1 MIPPTHVDMSRAQTP
16 PLSPSHTYVH
26 LDFEGRGR
34 TGTDQ
39 EAPHGSSSLRFDGPS
54 RPELTEMFTEVLVAL
69 VIGGLIFFLVQKSQT
84 QVLKTEDGWWGGG
97 VAPTDGL
104 EDISIRPFKVTTSDE
119 ELEDLNRRIDQTRPT
134 PSLEDSQ
141 FNYGFNSQY
150 LQQVVSYW
158 RNDFDWR
165 RQVDKLNRY
174 SHFKTII
181 EGIDIHY
188 LHVKPRTV
196 SEGSTAIPL
205 IMVHGWP
212 GSFYE
217 FYGLI
222 PLLTEPSDPQD
233 LVFEVV
239 CPSIPGYGFSEAPHK
254 KGFDS
259 VCAARI
265 FHKLMKRLGFHKF
278 YAHGGDW
285 GWLVTTN
292 MAQLEPGIVKGL
304 HVNFAPNSKPGLS
317 MGLSVL
323 LGRRFPKLFGFTDLD
338 VQRLYPCVDKLVV
351 EPINETG
358 YMHIQATKPDTVGR
372 GLNDS
377 PVGLAAYILEKFSTW
392 TSHDFRNLEDGGLTR
407 KFSLDDLLT
416 NVMIYWTSGCIVSS
430 MRFYKENFG
439 RGLNQP
445 HSKVPVY
452 VPTGYACFPN
462 ELVHTPKLW
471 VENKYRKLMTYSPM
485 ARGGH
490 FAAMEEPQ
498 LMAEDIQNFTKRVEK
513 K

>member
-1 MIPPTHVDMSRAQTP
+1 
-16 PLSPSHTYVH
+16 
-26 LDFEGRGR
+26 
-34 TGTDQ
+34 
-39 EAPHGSSSLRFDGPS
+39 
-54 RPELTEMFTEVLVAL
+54 MFIEVLLGLLSA
-69 VIGGLIFFLVQKSQT
+69 GLIFFLLRRNRK
-84 QVLKTEDGWWGGG
+84 QVLETEDGWWGPG
-97 VAPTDGL
+97 APPDAE
-104 EDISIRPFKVTTSDE
+104 EDTTIHPFEVTTSNE
-119 ELEDLNRRIDQTRPT
+119 ELEDLYRRIDQTRPV

-150 LQQVVSYW
+150 LKKVVSYW
-158 RNDFDWR
+158 RNEFDWR

-174 SHFKTII
+174 PHFKTSI
-181 EGIDIHY
+181 EGIDVHY
-188 LHVKPRTV
+188 VHVKPKKV
-196 SEGSTAIPL
+196 PEGTSAVPL
-205 IMVHGWP
+205 IAVHGWP

-222 PLLTEPSDPQD
+222 PLLTDPSDPEE

-239 CPSIPGYGFSEAPHK
+239 CPSIPGYGFSGAPHK

-265 FHKLMKRLGFHKF
+265 FLKLMKRLGFQQF

-292 MAQLEPGIVKGL
+292 MAQLEPETVKGL
-304 HVNFAPNSKPGLS
+304 HVNFAPPSKPGLP
-317 MGLSVL
+317 MVLSIM
-323 LGRRFPKLFGFTDLD
+323 LGQRFPKLFGFTNMDIE
-338 VQRLYPCVDKLVV
+338 RLFPRMEKQVV
-351 EPINETG
+351 EPIKETG

-392 TSHDFRNLEDGGLTR
+392 TSHDFRDLEDGGLTR

-416 NVMIYWTSGCIVSS
+416 NVMIYWTSGCIISS

-439 RGLNQP
+439 KGLDQP
-445 HSKVPVY
+445 HSKLPVL

-462 ELVHTPKLW
+462 ELMHTPELW
-471 VENKYRKLMTYSPM
+471 VKQKYHKLVTFTPM

-498 LMAEDIQNFTKRVEK
+498 LMAEDIQKFIKIVEK
-513 K
+513 KEKR

>member
-1 MIPPTHVDMSRAQTP
+1 
-16 PLSPSHTYVH
+16 
-26 LDFEGRGR
+26 
-34 TGTDQ
+34 
-39 EAPHGSSSLRFDGPS
+39 
-54 RPELTEMFTEVLVAL
+54 MFTEVLLAL
-69 VIGGLIFFLVQKSQT
+69 VIGGLIIFLVQRNRV
-84 QVLKTEDGWWGGG
+84 QVLKTEDGWWGAGAPPDGG
-97 VAPTDGL
+97 
-104 EDISIRPFKVTTSDE
+104 EDATIRPFKVTTSDD
-119 ELEDLNRRIDQTRPT
+119 ELEDLYRRIDQTRPV
-134 PSLEDSQ
+134 PSLEESQ
-141 FNYGFNSQY
+141 FHYGFNSHY
-150 LQQVVSYW
+150 LQKVVSYW

-165 RQVDKLNRY
+165 KQVDKINQY
-174 SHFKTII
+174 PHFKTNI
-181 EGIDIHY
+181 EGIDIHF
-188 LHVKPRTV
+188 LHVKPKKV
-196 SEGSTAIPL
+196 PEGATPVPL

-222 PLLTEPSDPQD
+222 PLLTEPSDPND

-239 CPSIPGYGFSEAPHK
+239 CPSIPGYGYSEASHK

-265 FHKLMKRLGFHKF
+265 FHKLMKRLGFQQF

-292 MAQLEPGIVKGL
+292 MAQLEPKTVKGL
-304 HVNFAPNSKPGLS
+304 HVNFAPPDNMNLPISLS
-317 MGLSVL
+317 IL
-323 LGRRFPKLFGFTDLD
+323 LGRRFPKLFGFND
-338 VQRLYPCVDKLVV
+338 VDIQRLFPCMEKLVV
-351 EPINETG
+351 ESVKETG

-392 TSHDFRNLEDGGLTR
+392 TNPDFRNLEDGGLTR

-430 MRFYKENFG
+430 MRFYKENFAK
-439 RGLNQP
+439 GLNQP
-445 HSKVPVY
+445 HSKIKVY
-452 VPTGYACFPN
+452 VPCGFACFPN
-462 ELVHTPKLW
+462 ELMHAPKLW
-471 VENKYRKLMTYSPM
+471 VQQKMHKLLTFTPM

-498 LMAEDIQNFTKRVEK
+498 LMAQDIQNFTKIVEK
-513 K
+513 KKK

>member
-1 MIPPTHVDMSRAQTP
+1 M
-16 PLSPSHTYVH
+16 
-26 LDFEGRGR
+26 
-34 TGTDQ
+34 
-39 EAPHGSSSLRFDGPS
+39 
-54 RPELTEMFTEVLVAL
+54 LTELLVAV
-69 VIGGLIFFLVQKSQT
+69 VIGGLIFILVPRNRN
-84 QVLKTEDGWWGGG
+84 QVLKKEDGWWGPG
-97 VAPTDGL
+97 TNSDGE
-104 EDISIRPFKVTTSDE
+104 EDVTIRPFKISTSDE
-119 ELEDLNRRIDQTRPT
+119 ELEDLYRRIDHTRPV

-141 FNYGFNSQY
+141 FNYGFNSHH
-150 LQQVVSYW
+150 LEKLVSYW
-158 RNDFDWR
+158 RTEFDWR

-174 SHFKTII
+174 THFKTKI
-181 EGIDIHY
+181 EGIDVHY
-188 LHVKPRTV
+188 VHVKPRKVPKDT
-196 SEGSTAIPL
+196 SAIPL

-222 PLLTEPSDPQD
+222 PLLTEPSDPDD

-239 CPSIPGYGFSEAPHK
+239 CPSIPGYGFSEAPQK

-259 VCAARI
+259 VCAAHI
-265 FHKLMKRLGFHKF
+265 FHKLMDRLGFQQF

-292 MAQLEPGIVKGL
+292 MAQLKPKAVKGL
-304 HVNFAPNSKPGLS
+304 HLNFAPPSKPGPL
-317 MGLSVL
+317 MGLSVV
-323 LGRRFPKLFGFTDLD
+323 LGHCFPKLFGFTEMDI
-338 VQRLYPCVDKLVV
+338 QRLYPCMDKLVV
-351 EPINETG
+351 ETVKETG

-392 TSHDFRNLEDGGLTR
+392 TNHDFRNLEDGGLTR

-416 NVMIYWTSGCIVSS
+416 NVMIYWISGCIISS

-439 RGLNQP
+439 KGLDQP
-445 HSKVPVY
+445 HSKIPVY
-452 VPTGYACFPN
+452 VPTGFACFPN
-462 ELVHTPKLW
+462 ELMHTPKLW
-471 VENKYRKLMTYSPM
+471 IQQKYRKLITFTPM

-498 LMAEDIQNFTKRVEK
+498 LMAEDIQKFIKLVEK
-513 K
+513 KN

>member
-1 MIPPTHVDMSRAQTP
+1 
-16 PLSPSHTYVH
+16 
-26 LDFEGRGR
+26 
-34 TGTDQ
+34 
-39 EAPHGSSSLRFDGPS
+39 
-54 RPELTEMFTEVLVAL
+54 MFTEVLVAV
-69 VIGGLIFFLVQKSQT
+69 VIGGIILFLVQRNRKL
-84 QVLKTEDGWWGGG
+84 VLKTEDGWWGAG
-97 VAPTDGL
+97 APSEGE
-104 EDISIRPFKVTTSDE
+104 EDVTIRPFKVSTSDE
-119 ELEDLNRRIDQTRPT
+119 EIEDLYRRIDQTRPV

-141 FNYGFNSQY
+141 FHYGFNSQY
-150 LQQVVSYW
+150 LQKVISYW

-165 RQVDKLNRY
+165 SQVDKINQY
-174 SHFKTII
+174 PHFKTKI
-181 EGIDIHY
+181 EGIDVHY
-188 LHVKPRTV
+188 LHVKPKKV
-196 SEGSTAIPL
+196 PEGSTALPL

-222 PLLTEPSDPQD
+222 PLLTEPADQDD
-233 LVFEVV
+233 LVFEVI
-239 CPSIPGYGFSEAPHK
+239 CPSIPGYGFSEASRK

-265 FHKLMKRLGFHKF
+265 FHKLMKRLGFQQF

-292 MAQLEPGIVKGL
+292 MAQLEPKTVKGL
-304 HVNFAPNSKPGLS
+304 HVNFAPPSKPGPSIMLS
-317 MGLSVL
+317 IM
-323 LGRRFPKLFGFTDLD
+323 LGRHFPKLFGFTDLD
-338 VQRLYPCVDKLVV
+338 VQRLFPCMDKLVV
-351 EPINETG
+351 EPIKETG

-377 PVGLAAYILEKFSTW
+377 PVGLATYILEKFSTW

-416 NVMIYWTSGCIVSS
+416 NVMIYWTSGCIISS

-439 RGLNQP
+439 QGLDQP
-445 HSKVPVY
+445 HARIPVY
-452 VPTGYACFPN
+452 VPTGFACFPN
-462 ELVHTPKLW
+462 ELMHTPKLW
-471 VENKYRKLMTYSPM
+471 VKQKYRKLVTYTCM

-498 LMAEDIQNFTKRVEK
+498 LMAEDIQNFIKIVEK
-513 K
+513 KKK

>member
-1 MIPPTHVDMSRAQTP
+1 MLI
-16 PLSPSHTYVH
+16 
-26 LDFEGRGR
+26 G
-34 TGTDQ
+34 
-39 EAPHGSSSLRFDGPS
+39 
-54 RPELTEMFTEVLVAL
+54 VLIGL
-69 VIGGLIFFLVQKSQT
+69 LIGGFIFFLVQRNRNR
-84 QVLKTEDGWWGGG
+84 VLKIEDGWWGTG
-97 VAPTDGL
+97 VPPDGE
-104 EDISIRPFKVTTSDE
+104 EDVTIHPFKVTTSNE
-119 ELEDLNRRIDQTRPT
+119 ELEDLYSRIDQTRPVA
-134 PSLEDSQ
+134 SLEDSK

-150 LQQVVSYW
+150 LQTVVSYW

-165 RQVDKLNRY
+165 RQVDKLNQY
-174 SHFKTII
+174 PHFKTKI

-188 LHVKPRTV
+188 LHVKPKKV
-196 SEGSTAIPL
+196 PEGTTAIPL

-222 PLLTEPSDPQD
+222 PLLTEPSNPDD

-259 VCAARI
+259 VCAASI
-265 FHKLMKRLGFHKF
+265 FHKLMKRLGFQQF

-292 MAQLEPGIVKGL
+292 MAQLEPKSVKGL
-304 HVNFAPNSKPGLS
+304 HVNFAPPSKPSLS
-317 MGLSVL
+317 MVLSIM
-323 LGRRFPKLFGFTDLD
+323 LGRHFPKLFGFTDMD
-338 VQRLYPCVDKLVV
+338 IQRLYPCMAKLVV
-351 EPINETG
+351 ESIKESG

-392 TSHDFRNLEDGGLTR
+392 TNCDFRNLADGGLTR

-416 NVMIYWTSGCIVSS
+416 NVMIYWLSGCIISS

-439 RGLNQP
+439 KGLNQP
-445 HSKVPVY
+445 HSNNGMAGPGTEHVPL
-452 VPTGYACFPN
+452 G
-462 ELVHTPKLW
+462 
-471 VENKYRKLMTYSPM
+471 
-485 ARGGH
+485 
-490 FAAMEEPQ
+490 
-498 LMAEDIQNFTKRVEK
+498 I
-513 K
+513 

>member
-1 MIPPTHVDMSRAQTP
+1 
-16 PLSPSHTYVH
+16 
-26 LDFEGRGR
+26 
-34 TGTDQ
+34 
-39 EAPHGSSSLRFDGPS
+39 
-54 RPELTEMFTEVLVAL
+54 MFTEVLLAL
-69 VIGGLIFFLVQKSQT
+69 VIGGLIYFLVQRSKN
-84 QVLKTEDGWWGGG
+84 QVLTTEDGWWGSG
-97 VAPTDGL
+97 APRDAG
-104 EDISIRPFKVTTSDE
+104 EDDTIRSFRVTTSDQ
-119 ELEDLNRRIDQTRPT
+119 ELEDLYRRIDLTRPF

-150 LQQVVSYW
+150 LQKVVSYW
-158 RNDFDWR
+158 RNEFDWR
-165 RQVDKLNRY
+165 KQVDKLNQY
-174 SHFKTII
+174 PHFKTKI

-188 LHVKPRTV
+188 LHVKPKKV
-196 SEGSTAIPL
+196 LEGTSAVPL

-222 PLLTEPSDPQD
+222 PLLTDLSNPHN

-265 FHKLMKRLGFHKF
+265 FHKLMKRLGFQQY

-292 MAQLEPGIVKGL
+292 MAQLEPKTVKGL
-304 HVNFAPNSKPGLS
+304 HLNFAPPSKPGLS
-317 MGLSVL
+317 MALSMM
-323 LGRRFPKLFGFTDLD
+323 LGRHFPTLFGFTDFD
-338 VQRLYPCVDKLVV
+338 IQRLFPCMEKLVV
-351 EPINETG
+351 ESIKETG

-392 TSHDFRNLEDGGLTR
+392 TSHDFRNLDDGGLTR

-416 NVMIYWTSGCIVSS
+416 NVMIYWTSGCIIPS

-439 RGLNQP
+439 QGLDAP
-445 HSKVPVY
+445 HAKIPVY
-452 VPTGYACFPN
+452 VPTGFACFPN
-462 ELVHTPKLW
+462 ELMHTPRLW
-471 VENKYRKLMTYSPM
+471 VKQKYRKLVTFTPM
-485 ARGGH
+485 DRGGH

-498 LMAEDIQNFTKRVEK
+498 LMAEDIQKFTKIVEGK
-513 K
+513 VKE

>member
-1 MIPPTHVDMSRAQTP
+1 
-16 PLSPSHTYVH
+16 
-26 LDFEGRGR
+26 
-34 TGTDQ
+34 
-39 EAPHGSSSLRFDGPS
+39 
-54 RPELTEMFTEVLVAL
+54 MFTEVLLAL
-69 VIGGLIFFLVQKSQT
+69 VIGGLIYFLVQRSKN
-84 QVLKTEDGWWGGG
+84 QVLTTEDGWWGSG
-97 VAPTDGL
+97 APRDAG
-104 EDISIRPFKVTTSDE
+104 EDDTIRSFRVTTSDQ
-119 ELEDLNRRIDQTRPT
+119 ELEDLYRRIDLTRPF

-150 LQQVVSYW
+150 LQKVVSYW
-158 RNDFDWR
+158 RNEFDWR
-165 RQVDKLNRY
+165 KQVDKLNQY
-174 SHFKTII
+174 PHFKIKI

-188 LHVKPRTV
+188 LHVKPKKV
-196 SEGSTAIPL
+196 PEGTSAVPL

-222 PLLTEPSDPQD
+222 PLLTDLSNPHD

-265 FHKLMKRLGFHKF
+265 FHKLMKRLGFQQY

-292 MAQLEPGIVKGL
+292 MAQLEPKTVKGL
-304 HVNFAPNSKPGLS
+304 HLNFAPPSKPGLS
-317 MGLSVL
+317 MALSMM
-323 LGRRFPKLFGFTDLD
+323 LGRHFPKLFGFTDFD
-338 VQRLYPCVDKLVV
+338 IQRLFPCMEKLVV
-351 EPINETG
+351 ELIKETG

-392 TSHDFRNLEDGGLTR
+392 TSHDFRNLDDGGLTR

-416 NVMIYWTSGCIVSS
+416 NVMIYWTSGCIISS

-439 RGLNQP
+439 QGLDAP
-445 HSKVPVY
+445 HAKIPVY
-452 VPTGYACFPN
+452 VPTGFACFPN
-462 ELVHTPKLW
+462 ELMHTPKLW
-471 VENKYRKLMTYSPM
+471 VKQKYRKLVTFTPM
-485 ARGGH
+485 DRGGH

-498 LMAEDIQNFTKRVEK
+498 LMAEDIQKFTKIVEGK
-513 K
+513 VKE

>member
-1 MIPPTHVDMSRAQTP
+1 
-16 PLSPSHTYVH
+16 
-26 LDFEGRGR
+26 
-34 TGTDQ
+34 
-39 EAPHGSSSLRFDGPS
+39 
-54 RPELTEMFTEVLVAL
+54 MFTEVLLAL
-69 VIGGLIFFLVQKSQT
+69 VIGGLIYFLVQRSKN
-84 QVLKTEDGWWGGG
+84 QVLTTEDGWWGSG
-97 VAPTDGL
+97 APCDAG
-104 EDISIRPFKVTTSDE
+104 EDDTIRSFRVTTSDQ
-119 ELEDLNRRIDQTRPT
+119 ELEDLYRRIDLTRPF

-150 LQQVVSYW
+150 LQKVVSYW
-158 RNDFDWR
+158 RNEFDWR
-165 RQVDKLNRY
+165 KQVDKLNLY
-174 SHFKTII
+174 PHFKTKI

-188 LHVKPRTV
+188 LHVKPKKV
-196 SEGSTAIPL
+196 PEGTSAVPL

-222 PLLTEPSDPQD
+222 PLLTDPSNPHD

-239 CPSIPGYGFSEAPHK
+239 CPSIPGYGFSEAPNK
-254 KGFDS
+254 KGFNS

-265 FHKLMKRLGFHKF
+265 FHKLMKRLGFQQY

-292 MAQLEPGIVKGL
+292 MAQLEPKTVKGL
-304 HVNFAPNSKPGLS
+304 HLNFAPPSKPGLS
-317 MGLSVL
+317 MALSMM
-323 LGRRFPKLFGFTDLD
+323 LGRHFPKLFGFTDFD
-338 VQRLYPCVDKLVV
+338 IQRLFPCMEKLVV
-351 EPINETG
+351 ESIKETG

-392 TSHDFRNLEDGGLTR
+392 TSHDFRNLDDGGLTR

-416 NVMIYWTSGCIVSS
+416 NIMIYWTSGCIISS

-439 RGLNQP
+439 QGLDAP
-445 HSKVPVY
+445 HAKIPVF
-452 VPTGYACFPN
+452 VPTGFACFPN
-462 ELVHTPKLW
+462 ELMHTPKLW
-471 VENKYRKLMTYSPM
+471 VKQKYCKLVTFTPM
-485 ARGGH
+485 DRGGH

-498 LMAEDIQNFTKRVEK
+498 LMAEDIQKFTKIVEGK
-513 K
+513 VKE